1 MRPTAA
7 LLALA
12 LLLDGGG
19 AWANVLGQAAS
30 SAGRLRPAAPSAPAV
45 VPRFEGLG
53 GLSGLTLPAPSA
65 TTSLPSAAVL
75 SVTPVAAA
83 APFAAPA
90 VAQPARPSAAAHAA
104 VAASRASAAQTVGRA
119 SPEVLFDDRRP
130 AAGVYAQKGFPALRA
145 RVLAGVK
152 KAWNLPV
159 EDVLEGRDVLIVGES
174 HGSLSSVRSL
184 AEELPRLKAAGVTTV
199 GVEGLKVPDQGK
211 VDDFLAGRG
220 ELPAA
225 AFPSRRSE
233 FAALLQAAKD
243 NGVAVRALGIP
254 LEVLGREIQGRAAL
268 KESDPAEAPAR
279 DFSTQ
284 VSLANARYAPGFNES
299 VAEVVLALRNGFM
312 AERLAEAVKGG
323 GKAVALVGA
332 GHAAH
337 PDGYEFRV
345 YGLRTADYGTLAD
358 ALKARLL
365 AAFSLTLTGG
375 AFTRPEEGSGH
386 RRLLAPLYSL
396 VDSSVGAAR
405 AFLRTSPDT
414 GVFHLGED

>member
-7 LLALA
+7 FLTLA
-12 LLLDGGG
+12 LLLDGSG

-30 SAGRLRPAAPSAPAV
+30 SAGRLRPAAPAAPAV
-45 VPRFEGLG
+45 VPRFDGLA
-53 GLSGLTLPAPSA
+53 GLPALTLPAPSA
-65 TTSLPSAAVL
+65 SVILPSPAVPTAPAQAAAVAAQ
-75 SVTPVAAA
+75 SV
-83 APFAAPA
+83 
-90 VAQPARPSAAAHAA
+90 SAAAHAA
-104 VAASRASAAQTVGRA
+104 VPASRASAPQAAGRG
-119 SPEVLFDDRRP
+119 SPEVLFDDHRP

-152 KAWNLPV
+152 RAWNLPV
-159 EDVLEGRDVLIVGES
+159 DDVLEGRDVLIVGES

-184 AEELPRLKAAGVTTV
+184 AEDLPRLKAAGVTTV

-211 VDDFLAGRG
+211 VDDYLAGRG
-220 ELPAA
+220 ELPAG
-225 AFPSRRSE
+225 AFPSRRDE
-233 FAALLQAAKD
+233 FASLLKAAKE

-254 LEVLGREIQGRAAL
+254 LEALGREIQGRAAR
-268 KESDPAEAPAR
+268 KESDPAESPAR

-299 VAEVVLALRNGFM
+299 VAEVVLALRNDFM

-345 YGLRTADYGTLAD
+345 YGLRTAAYGTLAD

-365 AAFSLTLTGG
+365 SAFSLTLTGG
-375 AFTRPEEGSGH
+375 AFTRPEEGAGH

-396 VDSSVGAAR
+396 VESAVGAAR
-405 AFLRTSPDT
+405 AFLRTSSDT
-414 GVFHLGED
+414 GLFHLGAD